1 MKPQPHRNMAQV
13 YAAAA
18 SRRRRML
25 RDAKSEAA
33 HWYRNNPDD
42 GPGGC
47 VCILFI
53 TILAV
58 IVYSALFFCWI

>member
-1 MKPQPHRNMAQV
+1 MAQV

-33 HWYRNNPDD
+33 SWYRDNPDD

-58 IVYSALFFCWI
+58 VVYSALFFCWI

>member
-1 MKPQPHRNMAQV
+1 MAQV

-18 SRRRRML
+18 SRRRRMM

-33 HWYRNNPDD
+33 SWYRDNPDD

-53 TILAV
+53 TVLAV
-58 IVYSALFFCWI
+58 VVYSALFFAWI

>member
-13 YAAAA
+13 YTAAA

-33 HWYRNNPDD
+33 HWYKNNPDD

-47 VCILFI
+47 MCILFCS
-53 TILAV
+53 
-58 IVYSALFFCWI
+58 IVAIVVYGWLFFAWI

>member
-1 MKPQPHRNMAQV
+1 MKLQPTRDMAQV

-33 HWYRNNPDD
+33 SWYKNNPDD

-47 VCILFI
+47 MCILFI
-53 TILAV
+53 SILAIV
-58 IVYSALFFCWI
+58 VYSALFFAWI

>member
-1 MKPQPHRNMAQV
+1 MAQV

-25 RDAKSEAA
+25 RDAQSEAA
-33 HWYRNNPDD
+33 HWYKQHPDD

-47 VCILFI
+47 LCILFI
-53 TILAV
+53 SVVAI
-58 IVYSALFFCWI
+58 IVYASLFFCWT

>member
-1 MKPQPHRNMAQV
+1 MKPQPIKNMSQV
-13 YAAAA
+13 YGAAA

-33 HWYRNNPDD
+33 SWYRDNPDD

-53 TILAV
+53 TIVAIV
-58 IVYSALFFCWI
+58 VYSALFFCWI

>member
-1 MKPQPHRNMAQV
+1 MKPQPIKNMAQV

-47 VCILFI
+47 LCIL
-53 TILAV
+53 V
-58 IVYSALFFCWI
+58 ISIVAIVVYAWLFFTWI

>member
-1 MKPQPHRNMAQV
+1 MKPQPIKNMSQV
-13 YAAAA
+13 YGAAA

-33 HWYRNNPDD
+33 SWYRNNPDD

-53 TILAV
+53 TVLAV

>member
-1 MKPQPHRNMAQV
+1 MKPQPIKNMSQV
-13 YAAAA
+13 YGAAA

-33 HWYRNNPDD
+33 SWYRDNPDD

-53 TILAV
+53 TVLAV
-58 IVYSALFFCWI
+58 VVYSALFFCWI

>member
-1 MKPQPHRNMAQV
+1 MKPQPIKDMSQV

-33 HWYRNNPDD
+33 HWYKNNPDD
-42 GPGGC
+42 GPGG
-47 VCILFI
+47 
-53 TILAV
+53 
-58 IVYSALFFCWI
+58 

>member
-1 MKPQPHRNMAQV
+1 MTAV
-13 YAAAA
+13 YAAAS

-33 HWYRNNPDD
+33 SWYKHNPDD

-53 TILAV
+53 TVLAV
-58 IVYSALFFCWI
+58 VVYSALFFCWI

>member
-1 MKPQPHRNMAQV
+1 MAQV

-33 HWYRNNPDD
+33 SWYRDNPDD

-53 TILAV
+53 TVLAV

>member
-33 HWYRNNPDD
+33 SWYKNNPDD

-58 IVYSALFFCWI
+58 VVYSARFLCGI

>member
-1 MKPQPHRNMAQV
+1 MNPQPIKSMSQV

-33 HWYRNNPDD
+33 HWYKNNPDD

-47 VCILFI
+47 ICILFI
-53 TILAV
+53 SVLA
-58 IVYSALFFCWI
+58 IVVYTALFFAWI

>member
-1 MKPQPHRNMAQV
+1 MTAV

-33 HWYRNNPDD
+33 SWYRDNPDD

-53 TILAV
+53 TIVAIV
-58 IVYSALFFCWI
+58 VYSALFFCWI

>member
-1 MKPQPHRNMAQV
+1 MSQV
-13 YAAAA
+13 YGAAA

-33 HWYRNNPDD
+33 SWYRDNPDD

-53 TILAV
+53 TVLAV
-58 IVYSALFFCWI
+58 VVYSALFFCWI

>member
-1 MKPQPHRNMAQV
+1 MAQV

-25 RDAKSEAA
+25 RDAQSEAA
-33 HWYRNNPDD
+33 HWYKQHPDD

-47 VCILFI
+47 LCILFI
-53 TILAV
+53 SVVAI
-58 IVYSALFFCWI
+58 IVYASLFFCWI

>member
-1 MKPQPHRNMAQV
+1 
-13 YAAAA
+13 
-18 SRRRRML
+18 ML

-33 HWYRNNPDD
+33 SWYRDNPDD

-58 IVYSALFFCWI
+58 VVYSALFFCWI

>member
-1 MKPQPHRNMAQV
+1 MKPQPIKNMSQV

-33 HWYRNNPDD
+33 SWYRDNPDD

-53 TILAV
+53 TVLAV

>member
-1 MKPQPHRNMAQV
+1 MAQV

-33 HWYRNNPDD
+33 SWSRNNPDD

-53 TILAV
+53 TVLAV

>member
-1 MKPQPHRNMAQV
+1 MKPQPIKNMAQV

-47 VCILFI
+47 LCILFI
-53 TILAV
+53 SVVAI
-58 IVYSALFFCWI
+58 IVYASLFFAWI

>member
-1 MKPQPHRNMAQV
+1 MKPQPTRDMAAI

-33 HWYRNNPDD
+33 HRV
-42 GPGGC
+42 
-47 VCILFI
+47 VCDKFKPEH
-53 TILAV
+53 
-58 IVYSALFFCWI
+58 SANQNEYAPALRHDPED

>member
-1 MKPQPHRNMAQV
+1 MAQV
-13 YAAAA
+13 YGAAA

-33 HWYRNNPDD
+33 SWYRNNPDD

-53 TILAV
+53 TVLAV
-58 IVYSALFFCWI
+58 VVYSALFFCWI

>member
-1 MKPQPHRNMAQV
+1 MSQV

-33 HWYRNNPDD
+33 SWYRDNPDD

-53 TILAV
+53 TVLAV

>member
-1 MKPQPHRNMAQV
+1 MKPQPIKNMAQV

-33 HWYRNNPDD
+33 SWYRDNPDD

-53 TILAV
+53 TIVAIV
-58 IVYSALFFCWI
+58 VYSALFFCWI

>member
-1 MKPQPHRNMAQV
+1 MSQV

-33 HWYRNNPDD
+33 SWYRDNPDD

-53 TILAV
+53 TVLAV
-58 IVYSALFFCWI
+58 VVYSALFFCWI

>member
-1 MKPQPHRNMAQV
+1 MKPQPIKDMTAV

-33 HWYRNNPDD
+33 SWYRNNPDD

-53 TILAV
+53 SILAIV
-58 IVYSALFFCWI
+58 VYSALFFCWI

>member
-1 MKPQPHRNMAQV
+1 MKPQPIKDMTAV
-13 YAAAA
+13 YAAAS

-33 HWYRNNPDD
+33 SWYRDNPDD

-53 TILAV
+53 TVLAV

>member
-1 MKPQPHRNMAQV
+1 MKPQPIKDMTAV
-13 YAAAA
+13 YGAAA

-33 HWYRNNPDD
+33 HWYKNNPDD

-53 TILAV
+53 TVLAV
-58 IVYSALFFCWI
+58 VVYSALFFCWI

>member
-1 MKPQPHRNMAQV
+1 MKPQPIKNMSQV
-13 YAAAA
+13 YGAAA

-33 HWYRNNPDD
+33 SWYRDNPDD

-53 TILAV
+53 TVLAV
-58 IVYSALFFCWI
+58 IVYTALFFAWI